1 MTTPSTMP
9 SWPTIIVPISWRSR
23 RRSEVNSATVAS
35 ISRGGAVTWVMD
47 SLFGSRRRSRR
58 LVDLDVEARLRVD
71 LREVALDV
79 VLVARGQLLVAHD
92 LLDDRLVLLIDVLV
106 AARREALL
114 RGGEDRLA
122 ARG

>member
-1 MTTPSTMP
+1 
-9 SWPTIIVPISWRSR
+9 
-23 RRSEVNSATVAS
+23 
-35 ISRGGAVTWVMD
+35 
-47 SLFGSRRRSRR
+47 
-58 LVDLDVEARLRVD
+58 DLDVEARLRVD

-122 ARG
+122 ARGALRAHLTLEVGVLGVARLVRRIAGQIGPGAGAPLLAALAAVLLA